1 MDLSGQKIEV
11 KVPKEKK
18 PRSDAQKAAT
28 VKALAILKAR
38 REEKEKKE
46 IEVKDAKVLANKK
59 VREHKKK
66 DLDNPVV
73 TKKMMDEALKAHA
86 EEIKK
91 ATQAQVAPLPP
102 APKPVAAAAPPT
114 PAPAAPKAPSAKPSP
129 APAPAAAAPRPSTAE
144 REKLTGRALLDQLF
158 FK

>member
-1 MDLSGQKIEV
+1 MDLSGQQIEV

-102 APKPVAAAAPPT
+102 APKPVAAAPPT
-114 PAPAAPKAPSAKPSP
+114 PAAAPPKAPSAKPSP
-129 APAPAAAAPRPSTAE
+129 APAPAPAAPRPSTAE

>member
-1 MDLSGQKIEV
+1 MDLSGQQIEV

-18 PRSDAQKAAT
+18 PRSAAQQAAT

-46 IEVKDAKVLANKK
+46 IEIKDAKVLANKK

-73 TKKMMDEALKAHA
+73 TKKMMDEALKAHV

-102 APKPVAAAAPPT
+102 APKPVAA
-114 PAPAAPKAPSAKPSP
+114 PAPAGPKAPSAKPSP
-129 APAPAAAAPRPSTAE
+129 APPAPAAAAPRPSTAE
-144 REKLTGRALLDQLF
+144 YKKLQGRELLDALF

>member
-1 MDLSGQKIEV
+1 MDLSGQQIEV

-102 APKPVAAAAPPT
+102 APKPVAAAP
-114 PAPAAPKAPSAKPSP
+114 PKAPSAKPSP
-129 APAPAAAAPRPSTAE
+129 APAAAPAPAPAAAPARPSTAE
-144 REKLTGRALLDQLF
+144 KQKLVGRELLDALF

>member
-1 MDLSGQKIEV
+1 MDLSGQQIEV

-18 PRSDAQKAAT
+18 PRSAAQQAAT

-102 APKPVAAAAPPT
+102 APKPIAAAP
-114 PAPAAPKAPSAKPSP
+114 PKAPSAKPSP
-129 APAPAAAAPRPSTAE
+129 APAPAAAPAPAPAPPRPSTAE
-144 REKLTGRALLDQLF
+144 KQKLVGRELLDALF